1 MLKLNCHHPCP
12 GIERRAGNV
21 HDVVILD
28 RQQLGL
34 ALGASGVPHLCNI
47 FGNVDSDMS
56 YTRSRFASSSLN
68 RAAHARPATRTPV
81 EAIRPNNVS

>member
-12 GIERRAGNV
+12 GTERRAGTV
-21 HDVVILD
+21 H
-28 RQQLGL
+28 
-34 ALGASGVPHLCNI
+34 ASGVPHLCNI
-47 FGNVDSDMS
+47 FGNVDSNMS